1 MDYTA
6 QEKARDASPLHAD
19 TSDGTNEFED
29 FIYLI
34 SHDVRNSVRA
44 LIELPQ
50 WIAEDLAQAG
60 VKLEG
65 SVAESIQLMNTHT
78 GRLDRMLVDLLT
90 FSRVGRMQDLTEV
103 EIDVALSEVLGEMR
117 IPQGFNV
124 TADISANSLF
134 LGERDAFTLLTHLV
148 SNAIKHH
155 DKGTGEISIV
165 AEKTLGGTVLRI
177 TDDGPGILPQYRE
190 KVFSAMTTL
199 RPRDEVEGS
208 GMGLTIIRKIALCY
222 GGRVTLSDGADG
234 LGTTVEVLLPEKG
247 AVTASMMSHRCATR
261 SKGH

>member
-1 MDYTA
+1 MDHPA
-6 QEKARDASPLHAD
+6 SEKARDVSALHVD
-19 TSDGTNEFED
+19 TEHATNEFED

-50 WIAEDLAQAG
+50 WIAEDLAQSG

-65 SVAESIQLMNTHT
+65 SVAESIDLMNTHT

-90 FSRVGRMQDLTEV
+90 FSRVGRMQDLTEIEV
-103 EIDVALSEVLGEMR
+103 DVALSEVLEEMR

-124 TADISANSLF
+124 TTDISANGLF

-155 DKGTGEISIV
+155 DKGAGEIAIAV
-165 AEKTLGGTVLRI
+165 EENADGTLLRV

-190 KVFSAMTTL
+190 KVFAAMTTL

-208 GMGLTIIRKIALCY
+208 GMGLTIVRKIALCY
-222 GGRVTLSDGADG
+222 GGSVSVSDPAGAR
-234 LGTTVEVLLPEKG
+234 GTSVEVRLPGKG
-247 AVTASMMSHRCATR
+247 AVTAAMLSHRRATR
-261 SKGH
+261 NKGH

>member
-6 QEKARDASPLHAD
+6 PEKARDASLLHAD
-19 TSDGTNEFED
+19 KSYESHEFED
-29 FIYLI
+29 LIYLI

-65 SVAESIQLMNTHT
+65 SVAESIELMNTHT

-90 FSRVGRMQDLTEV
+90 FSRVGRMQDLTEIEV
-103 EIDVALSEVLGEMR
+103 DVALSEVLEEMR
-117 IPQGFNV
+117 IPQGFTV
-124 TADISANSLF
+124 TADLCDNTLF

-155 DKGTGEISIV
+155 DKGSGEITITV
-165 AEKTLGGTVLRI
+165 KRNVDGTVLQVA
-177 TDDGPGILPQYRE
+177 DDGPGILPQYRE

-208 GMGLTIIRKIALCY
+208 GMGLTIVRKIALCY
-222 GGRVTLSDGADG
+222 GGGVTLSEGADG
-234 LGTTVEVLLPEKG
+234 RGTTVEIQLPEKG
-247 AVTASMMSHRCATR
+247 AVTAAMLSHRRTTR

>member
-6 QEKARDASPLHAD
+6 QEKAREASPLHAD
-19 TSDGTNEFED
+19 TSDESNEFED
-29 FIYLI
+29 LIYLI

-65 SVAESIQLMNTHT
+65 SVAESIELMNTHT

-90 FSRVGRMQDLTEV
+90 FSRVGRMQDLTEIEV
-103 EIDVALSEVLGEMR
+103 DVALSEVLEEMR
-117 IPQGFNV
+117 IPQGFAV
-124 TADISANSLF
+124 TADLSVNTLF

-155 DKGTGEISIV
+155 DRGTGEITITV
-165 AEKTLGGTVLRI
+165 EKTTDGTVLRVA
-177 TDDGPGILPQYRE
+177 DDGPGILPQYRE

-208 GMGLTIIRKIALCY
+208 GMGLTIVRKIALCY
-222 GGRVTLSDGADG
+222 GGSVTLSEGAEG
-234 LGTTVEVLLPEKG
+234 RGTSVEIQLPEKG
-247 AVTASMMSHRCATR
+247 AVTAAMLSHRRATR
-261 SKGH
+261 NKGH